1 MMLDLYEDTLQADRR
16 IRGHIVKTPVALS
29 GFLSEH
35 LQAEIYLKNE
45 HVQYTGS
52 FKLRGATNKILSL
65 SEEQRQAGVVAA
77 STGNHG
83 LAVAFA
89 ARRFGVRA
97 KVMAPAKA
105 SPRKLGAIRA
115 MGVEVETVV
124 GDCLAA
130 ELTAKEM
137 ARRQGRVF
145 ISPYNDPEVVAGQG
159 TIGIE
164 LNEQI
169 PGLDA
174 VLVAVGGGGLISGI
188 GGVMKRL
195 NLKIKVVGCWPEN
208 SRIMYESLKA
218 GKIIDF
224 PESDTIS
231 DATAGG
237 LEPGSITFDLC
248 ARLIDDH
255 VLVSEQ
261 EIRAAMT
268 IIAREEGWI
277 IEGAAGVAVAA
288 VLKQK
293 DRLRG
298 KKVAVVLCGRNIDF
312 EKFKQVV
319 CP

>member
-1 MMLDLYEDTLQADRR
+1 MDIYQSVLQAHQR
-16 IRGHIVKTPVALS
+16 ISGHIVKTPVALS
-29 GFLSEH
+29 GFLSEQ
-35 LQAEIYLKNE
+35 LKAEIYLKNE
-45 HVQYTGS
+45 HLQHTGS

-65 SEEQRQAGVVAA
+65 SEEQRKAGVLAA

-89 ARRFGVRA
+89 SRRFGVRA
-97 KVMAPAKA
+97 KVIAPAKA

-115 MGVEVETVV
+115 MGVEVETVA

-130 ELTAKEM
+130 ELAAKEM
-137 ARRQGRVF
+137 AKRQGRVF

-164 LNEQI
+164 LHEQI

-174 VLVAVGGGGLISGI
+174 VFVAVGGGGMISGI
-188 GGVMKRL
+188 GGAMKRL
-195 NLKIKVVGCWPEN
+195 NDKIQVVGCWPEN
-208 SRIMYESLKA
+208 SRVMYECLKA

-224 PESDTIS
+224 PETDTIS
-231 DATAGG
+231 DATTGG
-237 LEPGSITFDLC
+237 LEPGSITFEFC
-248 ARLIDDH
+248 SRLIDDY

-261 EIRAAMT
+261 EIREAMK

-277 IEGAAGVAVAA
+277 IEGAAGVPVAA
-288 VLKQK
+288 ALKQK
-293 DRLRG
+293 AKLKG
-298 KKVAVVLCGRNIDF
+298 KKAAIILCGRNIDF
-312 EKFKQVV
+312 EKYKNVI

>member
-1 MMLDLYEDTLQADRR
+1 MIDLYEAALQASER
-16 IRGHIVKTPVALS
+16 ISGHIVKTPVALS
-29 GFLSEH
+29 GFLSEQ

-45 HVQYTGS
+45 HVQHTGS
-52 FKLRGATNKILSL
+52 FKLRGATNKILLL
-65 SEEQRQAGVVAA
+65 SDEQRKTGVLAA

-115 MGVEVETVV
+115 MGVEVETVA

-130 ELTAKEM
+130 EMAAKEM
-137 ARRQGRVF
+137 AGRQGRVF
-145 ISPYNDPEVVAGQG
+145 ISPYNDPEVAAGQG

-164 LNEQI
+164 LDEQV

-174 VLVAVGGGGLISGI
+174 VFVAVGGGGMISGI
-188 GGVMKRL
+188 GAVMKRL
-195 NLKIKVVGCWPEN
+195 NPNIKVVGCWPEN
-208 SRIMYESLKA
+208 SRVMYECLKA
-218 GKIIDF
+218 GKIIDV

-231 DATAGG
+231 DATTGG
-237 LEPGSITFDLC
+237 LEPGSITFELC
-248 ARLIDDH
+248 ARVIDDY
-255 VLVSEQ
+255 VLVTEP

-268 IIAREEGWI
+268 IIAREETWI

-288 VLKQK
+288 ALKQK
-293 DRLRG
+293 DQLRG
-298 KKVAVVLCGRNIDF
+298 KKAAIILCGRNIDF
-312 EKFKQVV
+312 EKFKNVIG
-319 CP
+319 P

>member
-1 MMLDLYEDTLQADRR
+1 MMDIYEAALQAYDR
-16 IRGHIVKTPVALS
+16 IRGQIVKTPVALS
-29 GFLSEH
+29 RFLSEQ

-45 HVQYTGS
+45 HVQHTGS

-65 SEEQRQAGVVAA
+65 SEAQRKAGVLAA

-89 ARRFGVRA
+89 SQRFGVRA
-97 KVMAPAKA
+97 KVIAPAKA

-115 MGVEVETVV
+115 MGVEVETVA

-137 ARRQGRVF
+137 AQRQGRVF

-164 LNEQI
+164 LAEQV

-195 NLKIKVVGCWPEN
+195 NEKIRVVGCWPEN
-208 SRIMYESLKA
+208 SRIMYECLQA
-218 GKIIDF
+218 GKIMDF

-231 DATAGG
+231 DATTGG
-237 LEPGSITFDLC
+237 LEPGSITFEFC
-248 ARLIDDH
+248 ARLIDDD
-255 VLVSEQ
+255 VLVSEP
-261 EIRAAMT
+261 EIREAMT
-268 IIAREEGWI
+268 LIAREEGWI
-277 IEGAAGVAVAA
+277 IEGAAGVPVAA
-288 VLKQK
+288 ALKKK
-293 DRLRG
+293 DLWRG
-298 KKVAVVLCGRNIDF
+298 KKVAIILCGRNIDF
-312 EKFKQVV
+312 EKFKNVI

>member
-1 MMLDLYEDTLQADRR
+1 MMDIYEAALQAYDR
-16 IRGHIVKTPVALS
+16 IRGQIVKTPVALS
-29 GFLSEH
+29 RFLSEQ

-45 HVQYTGS
+45 HVQHTGS

-65 SEEQRQAGVVAA
+65 SEAQRKAGVLAA

-89 ARRFGVRA
+89 SQRFGVRA
-97 KVMAPAKA
+97 KVIAPAKA

-115 MGVEVETVV
+115 MGVEVETVA

-130 ELTAKEM
+130 EMTAKEM
-137 ARRQGRVF
+137 AQRQGRVF

-164 LNEQI
+164 LADQV

-195 NLKIKVVGCWPEN
+195 NEKIRVVGCWPEN
-208 SRIMYESLKA
+208 SRIMYECLQA
-218 GKIIDF
+218 GKIMDF

-231 DATAGG
+231 DATTGG
-237 LEPGSITFDLC
+237 LEPGSITFEFC
-248 ARLIDDH
+248 ARLIDDD
-255 VLVSEQ
+255 VLVSEP
-261 EIRAAMT
+261 EIREAMT
-268 IIAREEGWI
+268 LIAREEGWI
-277 IEGAAGVAVAA
+277 IEGAAGVPVAA
-288 VLKQK
+288 ALKKK
-293 DRLRG
+293 DLWRG
-298 KKVAVVLCGRNIDF
+298 KKVAIILCGRNIDF
-312 EKFKQVV
+312 EKFKNVI